1 MFISDQETEVDLLYY
16 ESIARTLIRLVLDS
30 GDKPLTIGVHGDWGA
45 GKSSILAM
53 TEKAF
58 SGDKDVLCLRFNGWQ
73 FQGFDDAKAALI
85 ETIITKLRDERG
97 AFGKVRD
104 KAKELLK
111 RVDYLKL
118 AKIGTQVGFTI
129 LTGIPHPDHIRSAMS
144 VLRGLVG
151 GGDEQVAVDA
161 VKVALEKADGLMKPS
176 SAEKLPEQMVAFE
189 KEFRELIDEA
199 KLKKLVVLIDDLDR
213 CLPETAIE
221 TLEAIRLFLFAPKT
235 AFVIAADEAMIQYA
249 VRKHFPDLPQTSGP
263 LRYDQNYL
271 EKLIQVPFRIP
282 ALGPIE
288 TQSYIVLVIAEA
300 ALGKQDAGFRK
311 LMEKARENLVRPWAT
326 KLLDLPTVKA
336 CFPIGPVPDA
346 VNQGALISVQIFRLL
361 AEGTKGNPRQIKRFL
376 NAMLLRSEIASQRG
390 LGSQITIPKLG
401 KMMLAEQFAP
411 AFYEQLTRASFDDE
425 KGAPNE
431 LVELEKKARASEG
444 QSKNGKS
451 SKKATAGDDKPD
463 WLKDSWIRTWAQIEP
478 SLAGEDLRPYLF
490 ITRDKKTILGASI
503 AGSFDNL
510 IERLS
515 GKAMAV
521 ASAEAD
527 VKKLTAD
534 EAMKVF
540 KELAMKIIELGDFSK
555 EPQGYVGLELL
566 VKTHPNLQ
574 QDFIQFLE
582 SLPADKVGVWVANI
596 RPSAFA
602 GDARTR
608 LTALREKW
616 RQEGNTKLKAA
627 LIAFDAANTGPARQ

>member
-16 ESIARTLIRLVLDS
+16 EAIARTLIKLVSES

-53 TEKAF
+53 IEKAF
-58 SGDKDVLCLRFNGWQ
+58 SGDKDILCLRFNGWQ

-85 ETIITKLRDERG
+85 ETIITKLRDERRTV
-97 AFGKVRD
+97 GKVCE

-118 AKIGTQVGFTI
+118 AKLGAQVGFTV
-129 LTGIPHPDHIRSAMS
+129 LTGMPHPDHVRGA
-144 VLRGLVG
+144 VDALRGLIG
-151 GGDEQVAVDA
+151 AAGEPVAVDA
-161 VKVALEKADGLMKPS
+161 VKTAVEKADGLLKPP
-176 SAEKLPEQMVAFE
+176 SADNLPEQMVAFE

-213 CLPETAIE
+213 CLPETAID

-235 AFVIAADEAMIQYA
+235 AFVVAADEAMIQYA

-288 TQSYIVLVIAEA
+288 TQTYMVLVMAEA
-300 ALGKQDAGFRK
+300 ALGKEDVNFQK
-311 LMEKARENLVRPWAT
+311 LMAKARENLVQPWAS
-326 KLLDLPTVKA
+326 KLLDLSVVKS
-336 CFPIGPVPDA
+336 CFADGAVPDA
-346 VNQGALISVQIFRLL
+346 VNHGALISVQIFRLL

-376 NAMLLRSEIASQRG
+376 NAMLLRNEIATQRG

-411 AFYEQLTRASFDDE
+411 AFYEELTKAAFDAAN
-425 KGAPNE
+425 GAPSE
-431 LVELEKKARASEG
+431 LLELEADVRGSKAQPRDGTRKKSAAPADGLE
-444 QSKNGKS
+444 
-451 SKKATAGDDKPD
+451 
-463 WLKDSWIRTWAQIEP
+463 WLKNPWVRMWAGIEP
-478 SLAGEDLRPYLF
+478 ALGSEDLRPYLF
-490 ITRDKKTILGASI
+490 ITRDKKTILGAAI
-503 AGSFDNL
+503 AGSFDSL
-510 IERLS
+510 VERLS

-527 VKKLTAD
+527 VKKLTPDQAL
-534 EAMKVF
+534 AVF
-540 KELAMKIIELGDFSK
+540 KQVSLKVIEAGDFSK
-555 EPQGYVGLELL
+555 QPDGYFGLEAL
-566 VKTHPNLQ
+566 VKAHPGLQ
-574 QDFIQFLE
+574 SEFVQFFE
-582 SLPADKVGVWVANI
+582 ALPVDKLGAWVATAQ
-596 RPSAFA
+596 PTFFT
-602 GDARTR
+602 GQTR
-608 LTALREKW
+608 ERFMAVRERW
-616 RQEGNTKLKAA
+616 RQEGSDKVKAA
-627 LIAFDAANTGPARQ
+627 LTAFESAGTRSQRK